1 MCDFCNC
8 TFLLNIAHCEGS
20 DFLLLYREGVC
31 VLARCAFLCIDVGK
45 YIVSDVWS
53 YVARGL
59 KFETTAHSMARVY

>member
-1 MCDFCNC
+1 
-8 TFLLNIAHCEGS
+8 
-20 DFLLLYREGVC
+20 LLLYREGVF
-31 VLARCAFLCIDVGK
+31 VLARCALVVLCIDVGK